1 MDPDNKECHLWLE
14 PQILKDWV
22 MDLKAKEFLISRID
36 AVFGWG
42 VLAVR
47 PVLRTASLPT
57 TAPCQLTASNKVPL
71 HACTSSA
78 IDQ

>member
-42 VLAVR
+42 DR
-47 PVLRTASLPT
+47 ASYKP
-57 TAPCQLTASNKVPL
+57 SY
-71 HACTSSA
+71 
-78 IDQ
+78 I